1 MKSFRD
7 FINENVLFTGYSKD
21 GRILININGERKT
34 IIVDSIYHNK
44 IRKMER
50 KDSGKAYD
58 FILKLIENGEAYIL

>member
-7 FINENVLFTGYSKD
+7 FINENVFFTGYSKD

-50 KDSGKAYD
+50 KDAGKAYD